1 MIVDASGELWAFTG
15 AQCVEERGHR
25 LGTGYAVAGN
35 MLTGPDVLTAMADS
49 FEASAQSGA
58 TLAERLMLVLEAG
71 QASGG
76 DKRGKQSAALKVL
89 GPGSLVPLCDL
100 RVDEHHDP
108 VRELRRVLEVAKREL
123 LPFMAAMPTRG
134 RIEGSLSSELRARL
148 AMSPA
153 QRNAAVD

>member
-1 MIVDASGELWAFTG
+1 
-15 AQCVEERGHR
+15 
-25 LGTGYAVAGN
+25 
-35 MLTGPDVLTAMADS
+35 MLAAPDVLTAMVES
-49 FEASAQSGA
+49 FEAPAQSSA
-58 TLAERLMLVLEAG
+58 TLAERLMRVLEAG

-89 GPGSLVPLCDL
+89 GPRSLVPLCDL

-123 LPFMAAMPTRG
+123 LPFMAAMPTRDQ
-134 RIEGSLSSELRARL
+134 IEGTLSNELSVRL

-153 QRNAAVD
+153 QRAEAVDEREEDCARELPD